1 MSEFFLEL
9 FSEEITSSLQKN
21 LRKDLLDEFNKLFD
35 ERFISFKK
43 SASYSTPNRAIIL
56 FEGLKNQV
64 FLKSEEIKGQ
74 NIEDIEI
81 SDRAKIIQ
89 PVFQDPYS
97 TLNPIHTIGYIVS
110 RPLTINENKSESE
123 VKEEVI
129 KILRLVGLS
138 EEYYNRFPNQL
149 SGGQRQRVAI
159 ARAIILKPQILI
171 CDEPTSALDVT
182 IQSQILDL
190 LNDLK
195 TKLNITIILIS
206 HDISVVKYFSD
217 RIIVMYNG
225 EIIEIGGSY
234 RLPEI
239 INETGLS
246 LVEIGTTNKT
256 RLSDYKKALE
266 KYPNSLILKVHRS
279 NFSISGF
286 TEDVSISELAELK
299 NKYDVFL
306 LHDLGSGLVI
316 DKKFL
321 EVNNVNIFRDEPFVQ
336 DSLSDGSD
344 LVMFSGDKLFGS
356 VQSGMIAGNERLVK
370 EIKNYSLFRT
380 YRCSPI
386 TLFELQETAVKYVNK
401 KEKEIPFWNLIT
413 VPYSSLEERCK
424 NIAKSISFSTT
435 IEKGKSVIGGGTL
448 PSVTLESPILLI
460 EYEKTGDIINQLIKN
475 DIPIVPRIIK
485 DRVCLDLRS
494 VFNDQDA
501 AIVQALNNT

>member
-1 MSEFFLEL
+1 MNPVSVNELTESVNSNLPRDVKSHIAKNILTKEKDSETAKNIFAEL
-9 FSEEITSSLQKN
+9 INDLSLKTQKEVINATGTLLHTNLGRSPNKISYPGTYTNIEYDLTTLSRGKRNEYLSVLMNNLIGSEDIIFVNNNASSLFVSLKAIS
-21 LRKDLLDEFNKLFD
+21 KLH
-35 ERFISFKK
+35 
-43 SASYSTPNRAIIL
+43 
-56 FEGLKNQV
+56 
-64 FLKSEEIKGQ
+64 
-74 NIEDIEI
+74 NIESVII
-81 SDRAKIIQ
+81 SR
-89 PVFQDPYS
+89 
-97 TLNPIHTIGYIVS
+97 
-110 RPLTINENKSESE
+110 
-123 VKEEVI
+123 
-129 KILRLVGLS
+129 
-138 EEYYNRFPNQL
+138 
-149 SGGQRQRVAI
+149 
-159 ARAIILKPQILI
+159 
-171 CDEPTSALDVT
+171 
-182 IQSQILDL
+182 
-190 LNDLK
+190 
-195 TKLNITIILIS
+195 
-206 HDISVVKYFSD
+206 
-217 RIIVMYNG
+217 G

-321 EVNNVNIFRDEPFVQ
+321 EINNVNIFRDEPFVQ

-356 VQSGMIAGNERLVK
+356 VQSGMIAGNEGLVK

-386 TLFELQETAVKYVNK
+386 TLFELQETAVKYLNK

-413 VPYSSLEERCK
+413 EPYSSLEERCR

-460 EYEKTGDIINQLIKN
+460 KNEKTENIINQLIKN
-475 DIPIVPRIIK
+475 DTPIVPRIVK

-494 VFNDQDA
+494 VFNVQDA

>member
-1 MSEFFLEL
+1 MNPVSVNELTESVNSNLPRDVKSHIAKNILTKEKDSETAKNIFAEL
-9 FSEEITSSLQKN
+9 MNDLSLKTQKEVINATGTLLHTNLGRSPNKISYPGTYTNIEYDLTTLSRGKRNEYLSVLMNNLIGSEDIIFVNNNASSLFVSLKAIS
-21 LRKDLLDEFNKLFD
+21 KLH
-35 ERFISFKK
+35 
-43 SASYSTPNRAIIL
+43 
-56 FEGLKNQV
+56 
-64 FLKSEEIKGQ
+64 
-74 NIEDIEI
+74 NIESVII
-81 SDRAKIIQ
+81 SR
-89 PVFQDPYS
+89 
-97 TLNPIHTIGYIVS
+97 
-110 RPLTINENKSESE
+110 
-123 VKEEVI
+123 
-129 KILRLVGLS
+129 
-138 EEYYNRFPNQL
+138 
-149 SGGQRQRVAI
+149 
-159 ARAIILKPQILI
+159 
-171 CDEPTSALDVT
+171 
-182 IQSQILDL
+182 
-190 LNDLK
+190 
-195 TKLNITIILIS
+195 
-206 HDISVVKYFSD
+206 
-217 RIIVMYNG
+217 G

-266 KYPNSLILKVHRS
+266 RYPNSLILKVHRS

-356 VQSGMIAGNERLVK
+356 VQSGMIAGNEGLVK
-370 EIKNYSLFRT
+370 EIKNFSLFRT

-386 TLFELQETAVKYVNK
+386 TLFELQETAVKYLNK

-413 VPYSSLEERCK
+413 EPYSSLEERCK

-448 PSVTLESPILLI
+448 PSVTLESPILLM
-460 EYEKTGDIINQLIKN
+460 EYEKTGNIINQLIKN

>member
-1 MSEFFLEL
+1 MNPVSVNELTESVNSNLPRDVKSHIAKNILTKEKDSETAKNIFAEL
-9 FSEEITSSLQKN
+9 INDLSLKTQKEVINATGTLLHTNLGRSPNKISYPGTYTNIEYDLTTLSRGKRNEYLSVLMNNLIGSEDIIFVNNNASSLFLSLKAIS
-21 LRKDLLDEFNKLFD
+21 KLH
-35 ERFISFKK
+35 
-43 SASYSTPNRAIIL
+43 
-56 FEGLKNQV
+56 
-64 FLKSEEIKGQ
+64 
-74 NIEDIEI
+74 NIESVII
-81 SDRAKIIQ
+81 SR
-89 PVFQDPYS
+89 
-97 TLNPIHTIGYIVS
+97 
-110 RPLTINENKSESE
+110 
-123 VKEEVI
+123 
-129 KILRLVGLS
+129 
-138 EEYYNRFPNQL
+138 
-149 SGGQRQRVAI
+149 
-159 ARAIILKPQILI
+159 
-171 CDEPTSALDVT
+171 
-182 IQSQILDL
+182 
-190 LNDLK
+190 
-195 TKLNITIILIS
+195 
-206 HDISVVKYFSD
+206 
-217 RIIVMYNG
+217 G

-321 EVNNVNIFRDEPFVQ
+321 EINNVNIFRDEPFVQ

-386 TLFELQETAVKYVNK
+386 TLFELQETAVKYLNK

-413 VPYSSLEERCK
+413 EPYSSLEERCK

-460 EYEKTGDIINQLIKN
+460 KKEKTGNIINQLIKN

-501 AIVQALNNT
+501 VIVQALNNT

>member
-1 MSEFFLEL
+1 MNPVSVNELTESVNSNLPRDVKSHIAKNILTKEKDSETAKNIFAKLINDLSLKTQKEVINATGTL
-9 FSEEITSSLQKN
+9 LHTNLGRSPNKISYPGTYTNIEYDLTTLSRGKRNEYLSVLMNNLIGSEDIIFVNNNASSLFVSLKAIS
-21 LRKDLLDEFNKLFD
+21 KLH
-35 ERFISFKK
+35 
-43 SASYSTPNRAIIL
+43 
-56 FEGLKNQV
+56 
-64 FLKSEEIKGQ
+64 
-74 NIEDIEI
+74 NIESVII
-81 SDRAKIIQ
+81 SR
-89 PVFQDPYS
+89 
-97 TLNPIHTIGYIVS
+97 
-110 RPLTINENKSESE
+110 
-123 VKEEVI
+123 
-129 KILRLVGLS
+129 
-138 EEYYNRFPNQL
+138 
-149 SGGQRQRVAI
+149 
-159 ARAIILKPQILI
+159 
-171 CDEPTSALDVT
+171 
-182 IQSQILDL
+182 
-190 LNDLK
+190 
-195 TKLNITIILIS
+195 
-206 HDISVVKYFSD
+206 
-217 RIIVMYNG
+217 G

-321 EVNNVNIFRDEPFVQ
+321 EINNVNIFRDEPFVQ

-356 VQSGMIAGNERLVK
+356 VQSGMIAGNEGLVK

-386 TLFELQETAVKYVNK
+386 TLFELQETVVKYLNK

-413 VPYSSLEERCK
+413 ESYSSLEERC
-424 NIAKSISFSTT
+424 NIIAKSISFSTT

-460 EYEKTGDIINQLIKN
+460 KKEKTGNIINQLIKN
-475 DIPIVPRIIK
+475 DTPIVPRIIK
-485 DRVCLDLRS
+485 DKVCLDLRS

-501 AIVQALNNT
+501 VIVQALNNT

>member
-1 MSEFFLEL
+1 MCIRDSIE
-9 FSEEITSSLQKN
+9 SVI
-21 LRKDLLDEFNKLFD
+21 
-35 ERFISFKK
+35 IS
-43 SASYSTPNRAIIL
+43 R
-56 FEGLKNQV
+56 
-64 FLKSEEIKGQ
+64 
-74 NIEDIEI
+74 
-81 SDRAKIIQ
+81 
-89 PVFQDPYS
+89 
-97 TLNPIHTIGYIVS
+97 
-110 RPLTINENKSESE
+110 
-123 VKEEVI
+123 
-129 KILRLVGLS
+129 
-138 EEYYNRFPNQL
+138 
-149 SGGQRQRVAI
+149 
-159 ARAIILKPQILI
+159 
-171 CDEPTSALDVT
+171 
-182 IQSQILDL
+182 
-190 LNDLK
+190 
-195 TKLNITIILIS
+195 
-206 HDISVVKYFSD
+206 
-217 RIIVMYNG
+217 G

-321 EVNNVNIFRDEPFVQ
+321 EINNVNIFRDEPFVQ

-386 TLFELQETAVKYVNK
+386 TLFELQETAVKYLNK

-413 VPYSSLEERCK
+413 EPYSSLEERCK

-460 EYEKTGDIINQLIKN
+460 EYEKTGNIINQLIKN